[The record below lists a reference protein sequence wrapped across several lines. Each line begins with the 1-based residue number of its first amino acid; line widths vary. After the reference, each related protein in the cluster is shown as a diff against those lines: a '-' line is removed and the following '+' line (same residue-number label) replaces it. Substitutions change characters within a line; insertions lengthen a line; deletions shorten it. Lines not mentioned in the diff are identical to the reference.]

1 VRGNRQVV
9 GFWDVQ
15 LLPQGSLQIGKKEMI
30 ERKGE
35 NGKAQVG
42 RRLLGC
48 SAPSSGL
55 PANRQKRKRLKEKGR
70 MVKHR

>member
-1 VRGNRQVV
+1 MFSSFLRAPCKQA
-9 GFWDVQ
+9 
-15 LLPQGSLQIGKKEMI
+15 KKKTI

-42 RRLLGC
+42 HRLLGS

-55 PANRQKRKRLKEKGR
+55 PANRQKRK
-70 MVKHR
+70 